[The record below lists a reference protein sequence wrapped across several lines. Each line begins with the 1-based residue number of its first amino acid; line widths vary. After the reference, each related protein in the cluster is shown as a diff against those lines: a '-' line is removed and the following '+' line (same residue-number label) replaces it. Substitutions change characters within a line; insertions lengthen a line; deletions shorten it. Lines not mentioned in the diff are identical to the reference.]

1 MAGITK
7 IEPEIGSL
15 MAEVKTY
22 KELHAGA
29 VQSQIWF
36 LEIKDDLLWG
46 NLLGGLSEVQLER
59 VDL

>member
-1 MAGITK
+1 
-7 IEPEIGSL
+7 